1 MGLLQLA
8 LDFFA
13 GSEPVPV
20 PPSVPTPAP
29 VRKPRSKRL
38 LAQESQALLA
48 PVLIASALPQH
59 HLANREVMLA
69 DQRVAYLFRRGRRR
83 TIGFSV
89 GTEGLVV
96 RAPGWVPLGEID
108 AALQEKSAWILRKLA
123 DSNERRGKEQA
134 ARIVWGNGMQLP
146 FLGELLTVEIAA
158 GVPAATTVTRVRRAG
173 RQPTVVRESQTL
185 RLALDAGASPEA
197 IRDAVYSWMV
207 REAKAHFQQRLE
219 HFAPL
224 VQVQWR
230 SLALTSA
237 RTRWGSASSG
247 GGIRLNWR
255 LMHFRPEVVDYVV
268 VHELAHLHHMDHSP
282 RFWAVVAS
290 VVPDHLTLRAELRR
304 EAAPLWI

>member
-13 GSEPVPV
+13 DSTPL
-20 PPSVPTPAP
+20 PAP
-29 VRKPRSKRL
+29 AAAPVKKPRSKRIV
-38 LAQESQALLA
+38 AQKERALLA
-48 PVLIASALPQH
+48 PDLIASELPQH
-59 HLANREVMLA
+59 DMANREVMLA

-108 AALQEKSAWILRKLA
+108 AALQEKAAWILRKLA
-123 DSNERRGKEQA
+123 DSSARRGKEQA
-134 ARIVWGNGMQLP
+134 ARIVWSNGMQLP
-146 FLGELLTVEIAA
+146 FLGELLTVETGAA
-158 GVPAATTVTRVRRAG
+158 APVTSTVARGRRAS
-173 RQPTVVRESQTL
+173 RSPNAVREDQVL
-185 RLALDAGASPEA
+185 RLALPADAAPDA
-197 IRDAVYSWMV
+197 IRDAVHGWLL
-207 REAKAHFQQRLE
+207 REATAHFQQRLE

-224 VQVQWR
+224 VRVQWR

-237 RTRWGSASSG
+237 RTRWGSASTG
-247 GGIRLNWR
+247 GAIRLNWR
-255 LMHFRPEVVDYVV
+255 LMHFRAEVVDYVV

-290 VVPDHLTLRAELRR
+290 VVPDHRELRAELRR
-304 EAAPLWI
+304 EAAPLWE